1 MGDAAGAWPASPPS
15 TTGGQPD
22 EETAIIDRSG
32 VVTERLPVPEW
43 MVAVSPD
50 ERHIAWA
57 TDGGLHVYDRSTHA
71 ERVYSQ
77 PTAVTATVVWSPDS
91 AEIGYLRFTG
101 YDAVR
106 VWVVDIALGVERR
119 VYSAEPDTRVQHLA
133 FTAADRLQFDIAPLS
148 SVAAQYDLPGARY
161 VVADDGSGGR
171 FLDDP
176 ATLWSDCGSP
186 CGMPPAG
193 YEGVDGLARW
203 CERSPGGGACTFHL
217 AFVDRVAGVVRE
229 LAAGDFA
236 AWSFSPDRRQ
246 VAILLS
252 TDTDQVLRV
261 VRLDDF
267 TSSDSPLG
275 FTYANNVAWFP
286 DGRSLLLWT
295 SGGN

>member
-1 MGDAAGAWPASPPS
+1 M
-15 TTGGQPD
+15 
-22 EETAIIDRSG
+22 
-32 VVTERLPVPEW
+32 
-43 MVAVSPD
+43 
-50 ERHIAWA
+50 
-57 TDGGLHVYDRSTHA
+57 
-71 ERVYSQ
+71 
-77 PTAVTATVVWSPDS
+77 TATVVWSPDS

-148 SVAAQYDLPGARY
+148 SVAARYDLPGARY